1 MYGPRVQSPPPQNQ
15 SKLNTTMAV
24 KCDRKRSQDNLLYHS
39 RCTCSDANGDVRSI
53 AMKDATRVMV
63 VGPRDCVALQTV
75 KGEMKERDF
84 WFGPRKE
91 SK

>member
-1 MYGPRVQSPPPQNQ
+1 
-15 SKLNTTMAV
+15 MAV
-24 KCDRKRSQDNLLYHS
+24 KCDRKRSQDNLLGH
-39 RCTCSDANGDVRSI
+39 TPGAHAQMQNGYVRSV

-75 KGEMKERDF
+75 KGEMKERGF
-84 WFGPRKE
+84 WFGSRKE